1 MAESTAD
8 QLLYDRIRAGDK
20 SACDECISLHAPA
33 VRRLA
38 LRLLGDEAEAEDL
51 TQETFLAAFTHID
64 RFEWRSSL
72 ATWLYR
78 IAHNLAAMRLRK
90 KRPLFVALDAPAGEH
105 DDGTTPHA
113 FFDWCCLPEEDFAS
127 NEARVHLQQAIEA
140 MPPKLRDVF
149 VLRDIEEL
157 STEETA
163 AALDLTT
170 ANVKVRLHRA
180 RLWLREALSPYFDER
195 QSPVT
200 E

>member
-20 SACDECISLHAPA
+20 AACDECITLHAPG

-64 RFEWRSSL
+64 RFEWRSSI

-78 IAHNLAAMRLRK
+78 IAHNLAGMRLRK
-90 KRPLFVALDAPAGEH
+90 KRPLFVSLEAPAGEREE
-105 DDGTTPHA
+105 GSTPHA

-127 NEARVHLQQAIEA
+127 HEARTQLQQAIEA
-140 MPPKLRDVF
+140 MPEKLRDVF
-149 VLRDIEEL
+149 VLRELEEL

-163 AALDLTT
+163 AALDLSI

-180 RLWLREALSPYFDER
+180 RLWLREALAPYFAER
-195 QSPVT
+195 LAAET